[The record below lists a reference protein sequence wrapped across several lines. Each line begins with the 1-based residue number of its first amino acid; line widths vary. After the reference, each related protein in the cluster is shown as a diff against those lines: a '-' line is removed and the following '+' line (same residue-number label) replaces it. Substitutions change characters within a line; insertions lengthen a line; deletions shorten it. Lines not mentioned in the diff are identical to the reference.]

1 MNKVNEL
8 QAEAER
14 VTYIIQPVHQKVRQA
29 AESAELTTSEHIS
42 SDLVE
47 NLQKVEEEVR

>member
-1 MNKVNEL
+1 MAK
-8 QAEAER
+8 AER
-14 VTYIIQPVHQKVRQA
+14 VIGIIHPIHQKVRQA
-29 AESAELTTSEHIS
+29 AKYIGLATSEHIS